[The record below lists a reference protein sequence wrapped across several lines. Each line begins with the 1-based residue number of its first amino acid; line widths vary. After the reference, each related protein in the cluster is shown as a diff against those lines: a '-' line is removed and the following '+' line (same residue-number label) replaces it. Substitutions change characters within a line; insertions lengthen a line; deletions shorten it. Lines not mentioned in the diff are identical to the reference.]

1 MPFLKIEEL
10 KTLIID
16 FTSHCNAMCGNCSR
30 NISGVDVNPN
40 MPLDHMSLRTWKKI
54 IANSTYVDE
63 IIFNGSYGDAIMNP
77 NLLEALEY
85 ASSKKISIMIHT
97 NGGIGKPELYV
108 KLATVL
114 KKFKQ
119 PSGITWSIDGLEDTN
134 HLYRRGVI
142 WQRIIDN
149 AQAFINAGGLA
160 RWRMLV
166 FDHNAHQLKE
176 CEQLAFSMGFKK
188 FDINGGYTFSAIN
201 SVVGKAVENFKAN
214 KKDKAR
220 TVTYDKSHLDNVERV
235 TGLLEKGFDKGTITC
250 KWQKKRKVQI
260 SHTGEVLPCCYMLSD
275 RYPKD
280 TNSPYGKECNS
291 IEWSNINNVS
301 LEEILKSSKLTTPS
315 ESRFKICEVTCGEV

>member
-54 IANSTYVDE
+54 IDNSTYVDE

-108 KLATVL
+108 KLANVL

-188 FDINGGYTFSAIN
+188 FDINGGHTFSAIN
-201 SVVGKAVENFKAN
+201 SIVGKAVEKFKAN
-214 KKDKAR
+214 KKEEAR
-220 TVTYDKSHLDNVERV
+220 TIAYNKSYLDNVERV
-235 TGLLEKGFDKGTITC
+235 KGLLEKGFDKSQITC

-260 SHTGEVLPCCYMLSD
+260 SHIGEVLPCCYLLTD
-275 RYPKD
+275 RYPRYPD
-280 TNSPYGKECNS
+280 SPYA
-291 IEWSNINNVS
+291 IEQKDIKWPNINTES
-301 LEEILKSSKLTTPS
+301 LKDIVQGETLTYPKDN
-315 ESRFKICEVTCGEV
+315 RFKICEVTCGEV